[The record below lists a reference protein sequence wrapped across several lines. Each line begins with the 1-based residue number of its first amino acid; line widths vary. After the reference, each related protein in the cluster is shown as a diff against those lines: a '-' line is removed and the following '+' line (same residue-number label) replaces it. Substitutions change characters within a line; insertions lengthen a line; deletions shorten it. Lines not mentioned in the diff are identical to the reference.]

1 MRILVACEESQ
12 AVTKELRR
20 LGHEAYSC
28 DIQEPSGGH
37 PEWHIWSDCV
47 PLLNGDCEF
56 KTLSGDVQRIDGPW
70 DMLIGHPPCKQQQL
84 MAAMRKRGVAIC
96 EKYHL
101 PGEAAPMIRAA
112 IKAEVLG
119 RWRVKNLHDLPES
132 VLGDATGAI
141 AGWDSYSLVRKIRE
155 QLSTRPGGEVT
166 SCRR

>member
-1 MRILVACEESQ
+1 MMCNKEQGHSVALCPVEVDKLVQ
-12 AVTKELRR
+12 
-20 LGHEAYSC
+20 
-28 DIQEPSGGH
+28 
-37 PEWHIWSDCV
+37 
-47 PLLNGDCEF
+47 
-56 KTLSGDVQRIDGPW
+56 LSGDNRATAEQLAGMVQQMGLYLMQLDARMRKQEELLQKRVTIS
-70 DMLIGHPPCKQQQL
+70 HSQQQQL

-141 AGWDSYSLVRKIRE
+141 AGWDSYSLVRKVRE
-155 QLSTRPGGEVT
+155 QLSNRPGGEV
-166 SCRR
+166 